1 MKTPYAHDER
11 GMNMIELAIVMMLVG
26 ILMIIATNALLRARM
41 ASNEAAAIANLQTIN
56 NGQFAF
62 LAGCGRGYYAT
73 SLAILGAPV
82 AGKGEGYVSS
92 GLATGAQVDRT
103 GYRYSI
109 GPGSGDP
116 SPQDCHG
123 SATQTKYYASAVP
136 LSLGSSSSGD
146 RSFATNQIGA
156 IWALVG
162 GTAPAEPFGPPAIPA
177 R

>member
-1 MKTPYAHDER
+1 
-11 GMNMIELAIVMMLVG
+11 MIELAIVMMLVG

-41 ASNEAAAIANLQTIN
+41 ASTEAAAIANLQTIN
-56 NGQFAF
+56 NGQFAY

-73 SLAILGAPV
+73 SLAILGRPV

-92 GLATGAQVDRT
+92 GLATGAQVDRS

-109 GPGSGDP
+109 APGGGGAA
-116 SPQDCHG
+116 SPPDCEG
-123 SATQTKYYASAVP
+123 EATQTKYYASAVP

-146 RSFATNQIGA
+146 RSFATSQIGA
-156 IWALVG
+156 IWALTG
-162 GTAPAEPFGPPAIPA
+162 GNPPTEPFGPPAIPA